1 MDQATNRLW
10 DLLPAGNYFGRVFR
24 RLFLSHRTLSH
35 SILGV
40 YLIFKLLEWVLPK
53 LLNPVYIDVGM
64 VFWAIMIG
72 YFSHLVADSLTK
84 DGLPLLFPLKLK
96 FGIPPLSALR
106 ITTGSWV
113 ENFLILPAIA
123 VYLIWFIGRN
133 KTQLLEIIR
142 LIGS

>member
-1 MDQATNRLW
+1 
-10 DLLPAGNYFGRVFR
+10 
-24 RLFLSHRTLSH
+24 
-35 SILGV
+35 
-40 YLIFKLLEWVLPK
+40 
-53 LLNPVYIDVGM
+53 M